1 MGHGASTQGRVTPT
15 VVAPAA
21 AVPVTTSRSARP
33 ARSESSL
40 ERSRA
45 AALFKPSPA
54 NAEPMDGARFVTLD
68 ALRAHGK
75 LPRCG
80 SRLRYRH
87 PLTGEGNAN
96 LCRRRC
102 RVPLD
107 ASFYRELRDRIGLA
121 RWECGRL

>member
-21 AVPVTTSRSARP
+21 AMPFTTSRSARP
-33 ARSESSL
+33 ASECSR

-87 PLTGEGNAN
+87 PPTGEGNAN

-102 RVPLD
+102 
-107 ASFYRELRDRIGLA
+107 S
-121 RWECGRL
+121 RLLGDSLVCIVQPVCLVFRLI

>member
-40 ERSRA
+40 ERSRT

-54 NAEPMDGARFVTLD
+54 NAGPLDGARFVTLD

-102 RVPLD
+102 SRVLGDSLVCIVQPVCLV
-107 ASFYRELRDRIGLA
+107 F
-121 RWECGRL
+121 RLI